1 MKNCKTTKGE
11 GRNRRII
18 DNALDRMQDAIGG
31 PLRFRISKRGVPHI
45 VGDLI
50 TGNSYSVC
58 YFFKQRVFKLFFPY
72 AKYGPQEVWT
82 ANTPEGIVQQLDNLI
97 EREYAWKD

>member
-1 MKNCKTTKGE
+1 MSEYKTKAMKKH
-11 GRNRRII
+11 RVII

-58 YFFKQRVFKLFFPY
+58 YFFKQRVYKLFFPY
-72 AKYGPQEVWT
+72 AMGNHQEVWT
-82 ANTPEGIVQQLDNLI
+82 ANTPEGIVQHLDNLL
-97 EREYAWKD
+97 EREYAWKV